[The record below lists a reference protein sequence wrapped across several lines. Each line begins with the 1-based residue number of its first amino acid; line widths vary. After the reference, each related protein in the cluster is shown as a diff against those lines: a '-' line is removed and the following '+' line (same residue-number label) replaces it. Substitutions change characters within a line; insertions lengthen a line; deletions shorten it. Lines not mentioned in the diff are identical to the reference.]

1 MTFNNLAICVGPNLL
16 SPPKEELLPLDA
28 LLEVTQKVNML
39 VECMITNYRDIFGEG
54 MAGLSPTTA
63 KETSEPMDRSTDGHV
78 EEPRGPGGRAD
89 KDHQVKAFLD
99 APSSL
104 LDNLKES
111 GGDTVVEGETA
122 EASPPIAPKSAAESL
137 EHPEELR
144 SLSEDRRFAGSLQEK
159 EKGRNQ
165 KRRQTHG
172 DDSDNVV
179 EKKRRKRNN
188 IFGGGTRKRYRNIQ
202 RVRKPRR
209 TVASESGL
217 GFVLPMTSDGHRVT
231 EEGLFLGKRRQAVV
245 EMENNF
251 TTALAPRL
259 PLDQLW
265 VLSGGKEAAQE
276 DENKEEEGSDED
288 GSCLIFIWPSGSCVA
303 HFGSQ
308 ALKELWLSTLLG
320 VIPSTGLCQPHMEME
335 VNLVTRQ
342 ELLALLRQEGPS
354 TEGIFRRAASGTALR
369 ELREALDRGLDIDM
383 GSQPADLLAVA
394 LKDFL
399 RNIPS
404 KLLVEDLYEEWMA
417 AMENTSTEET
427 VEALK
432 VVSKKLPAV
441 NLLLLKELM
450 SLLQHIGH
458 NAATSR
464 MTFNN
469 LAICVGPNLLSPPKE
484 ELLPLDALLE
494 VTQKVNM
501 LVEFTIKNYSDIFGE
516 EAAGLSCSSAKDS
529 PVPMKRSTD
538 GHVEEQSGPTGRAD
552 KDHQVKTFLDP
563 SLPPSAG
570 QHEKAERDR
579 VVEGKK
585 AKGKMDAIHKLKIFV
600 MFLSLATFTVMVIL
614 NAGNATGKFK
624 GLFRA
629 TPGNISA
636 KYNTDFTPA
645 GWTFLIW
652 NVIYAWQ
659 LAWLLYALSGI
670 CRRSE
675 LGCVYIKPDLLPI
688 PFYVLW
694 ILNNGLNVGWLFLWD
709 WEYLLPALVFLVAL
723 TLTTY
728 AALFISHRALSI
740 YSSCFVKGHKAELWL
755 IRILVQ
761 NGLALYATWTTI
773 ATLLNFAVV
782 LIYKWNVSNETATT
796 ASLSI
801 LALYLVIWFY
811 LENFFFDKYVCYN
824 LTIYPVVIIALTGS
838 ACKNYS
844 LSSSKTNSVFIV
856 VLLAATCLIFAV
868 RLGIVTWRHC
878 KRLEAAET
886 LDASGTVA

>member
-1 MTFNNLAICVGPNLL
+1 MRIL
-16 SPPKEELLPLDA
+16 
-28 LLEVTQKVNML
+28 
-39 VECMITNYRDIFGEG
+39 
-54 MAGLSPTTA
+54 
-63 KETSEPMDRSTDGHV
+63 
-78 EEPRGPGGRAD
+78 
-89 KDHQVKAFLD
+89 
-99 APSSL
+99 
-104 LDNLKES
+104 
-111 GGDTVVEGETA
+111 
-122 EASPPIAPKSAAESL
+122 
-137 EHPEELR
+137 
-144 SLSEDRRFAGSLQEK
+144 
-159 EKGRNQ
+159 
-165 KRRQTHG
+165 
-172 DDSDNVV
+172 
-179 EKKRRKRNN
+179 
-188 IFGGGTRKRYRNIQ
+188 
-202 RVRKPRR
+202 
-209 TVASESGL
+209 
-217 GFVLPMTSDGHRVT
+217 
-231 EEGLFLGKRRQAVV
+231 
-245 EMENNF
+245 
-251 TTALAPRL
+251 
-259 PLDQLW
+259 
-265 VLSGGKEAAQE
+265 
-276 DENKEEEGSDED
+276 
-288 GSCLIFIWPSGSCVA
+288 
-303 HFGSQ
+303 
-308 ALKELWLSTLLG
+308 
-320 VIPSTGLCQPHMEME
+320 
-335 VNLVTRQ
+335 
-342 ELLALLRQEGPS
+342 
-354 TEGIFRRAASGTALR
+354 
-369 ELREALDRGLDIDM
+369 
-383 GSQPADLLAVA
+383 
-394 LKDFL
+394 
-399 RNIPS
+399 
-404 KLLVEDLYEEWMA
+404 
-417 AMENTSTEET
+417 
-427 VEALK
+427 
-432 VVSKKLPAV
+432 
-441 NLLLLKELM
+441 
-450 SLLQHIGH
+450 
-458 NAATSR
+458 
-464 MTFNN
+464 
-469 LAICVGPNLLSPPKE
+469 
-484 ELLPLDALLE
+484 
-494 VTQKVNM
+494 
-501 LVEFTIKNYSDIFGE
+501 
-516 EAAGLSCSSAKDS
+516 
-529 PVPMKRSTD
+529 
-538 GHVEEQSGPTGRAD
+538 
-552 KDHQVKTFLDP
+552 
-563 SLPPSAG
+563 
-570 QHEKAERDR
+570 
-579 VVEGKK
+579 
-585 AKGKMDAIHKLKIFV
+585 GKMDAIHKLKIFV